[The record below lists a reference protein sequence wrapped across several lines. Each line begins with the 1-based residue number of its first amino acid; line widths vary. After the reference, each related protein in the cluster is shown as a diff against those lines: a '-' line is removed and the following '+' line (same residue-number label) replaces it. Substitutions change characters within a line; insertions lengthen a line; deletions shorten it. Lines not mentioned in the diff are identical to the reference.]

1 MKDENVKL
9 LILQNADLKRREEV
23 VTRGNGTLLWR
34 VYFDRAEDEGGVEE
48 ILFFS
53 LICQVAWWRL
63 IYSGD
68 YSGGLRSLNQF

>member
-48 ILFFS
+48 ILFADLES
-53 LICQVAWWRL
+53 L
-63 IYSGD
+63 
-68 YSGGLRSLNQF
+68 